1 VKPGTRLCKVKTP
14 GRAQDFAPLRVPLH
28 DLALSVNCRKDIY
41 PAIDL
46 SLDDARVYLS
56 RGQFSPG
63 TAQKGWNLVRYK
75 GVNLGFINNIGS
87 RINNY
92 YPMEWRIRMDPRKS
106 RDEKIIEWRRGSGA
120 QGPKGSGR
128 IELAE

>member
-1 VKPGTRLCKVKTP
+1 VKAGTRLCKANTTV
-14 GRAQDFAPLRVPLH
+14 RAQNLAPRRISSRNFAPLRVPLH
-28 DLALSVNCRKDIY
+28 DLALSVSCRKDIY

-46 SLDDARVYLS
+46 DLDQAQVYLS

-63 TAQKGWNLVRYK
+63 TAQKGWNIIRYN

-92 YPMEWRIRMDPRKS
+92 YPMEWRIRMDTRKS
-106 RDEKIIEWRRGSGA
+106 RDEKIIEWY
-120 QGPKGSGR
+120 Q
-128 IELAE
+128 